1 MYALLIPRGTPYSYC
16 YKTNRADAMMAG
28 SVLLKQN
35 GLRHMHLGNEWSLE
49 AIRWMKRSQ
58 DDLLW
63 PSAEYIRGCEETADG
78 VHEDVE

>member
-35 GLRHMHLGNEWSLE
+35 GLRHMH
-49 AIRWMKRSQ
+49 WMKRSQ

-63 PSAEYIRGCEETADG
+63 PSVEFIRGCEETADG